1 MTSLAEDLRTSLGQT
16 RERLGDLALEPQLEH
31 VGRVIQ
37 VGDGVATLTGLP
49 RTRLDELL
57 VFEGGVRGLAVDLGE
72 TTIGCILLGDTS
84 GISAGS
90 IVRGTGEVARVPVG
104 GSLLGRIVDALGVPL
119 DGGDPLAAA
128 VLSPVE
134 QAAPAIVDRALVTRP
149 LATGLLVVDAMIPL
163 GRGQRELIIG
173 DRGTGKTAIAV
184 DAIINQRSSDVISV
198 YAAIGQKASSVA
210 QVIEAVRR
218 YGAPERCLFV
228 VGEANAAPGLQWLTP
243 YSACTMAEYFM
254 ARGRDVLLVI
264 DDLTKHAAV
273 YRQVSLLLRR
283 PPGREAYPGDI
294 FYIHSRLLERAAKLA
309 PELGGGSLT
318 ALPIAETQAG
328 NISAYIPTNLI
339 SITDGQ
345 IYLDPRLFYED
356 QKPAVDV
363 GKSVSRVGG
372 KTQAP
377 VLKALSGSLRLEY
390 AQFLELE
397 VFTRFGTMVDERTRK
412 IIEHGRRIRAA
423 LDQRQFAPL
432 ALGEQVALLV
442 AVSDGV
448 LDDVPLDQ
456 VEAFRAA
463 LGPWLTEHCPEIVS
477 LDDRAERLSDDIRAR
492 LKASLATLA
501 HSLVQPAERPGEIQP
516 GAVQSGA
523 VQP

>member
-1 MTSLAEDLRTSLGQT
+1 MATLADDLHAWLTQSRRRIGTVA
-16 RERLGDLALEPQLEH
+16 LAPRLEH
-31 VGRVIQ
+31 IGRVAQ
-37 VGDGVATLTGLP
+37 LGDGVATVTGLP
-49 RTRLDELL
+49 ETRLDELL

-72 TTIGCILLGDTS
+72 AAIGVVLLGGT
-84 GISAGS
+84 GAISAGS
-90 IVRGTGEVARVPVG
+90 IVRGTGEVACVPVG
-104 GSLLGRIVDALGVPL
+104 EALLGRVVDALGMPL
-119 DGGDPLAAA
+119 DSGEPIIAEGLA
-128 VLSPVE
+128 PVE
-134 QAAPAIVDRALVTRP
+134 QPAPAIVDRALVTRP

-184 DAIINQRSSDVISV
+184 DAIINQRSSAVICV

-210 QVIEAVRR
+210 QVIAAVRR

-228 VGEANAAPGLQWLTP
+228 VGEADAAPGLQWLTP
-243 YSACTMAEYFM
+243 YSACTMAEHFM
-254 ARGRDVLLVI
+254 AHGRDVLLVI
-264 DDLTKHAAV
+264 DDLTKHAAA
-273 YRQVSLLLRR
+273 YRQISLLLRR

-309 PELGGGSLT
+309 PERGGGSLS

-377 VLKALSGSLRLEY
+377 VLKELSESLRLDY

-412 IIEHGRRIRAA
+412 VIEHGRRIRAV
-423 LDQRQFAPL
+423 LRQPQFAPL
-432 ALGEQVALLV
+432 ALGEQVALLL
-442 AVSDGV
+442 AVSQGV
-448 LDDVPLDQ
+448 LDDVPLDR
-456 VEAFRAA
+456 VDSFRSGLGACLAERCPEALAIDDQMTALIEELRERLTAA
-463 LGPWLTEHCPEIVS
+463 LAGLARS
-477 LDDRAERLSDDIRAR
+477 LGS
-492 LKASLATLA
+492 AS
-501 HSLVQPAERPGEIQP
+501 
-516 GAVQSGA
+516 
-523 VQP
+523 

>member
-1 MTSLAEDLRTSLGQT
+1 MATLIDDLHAWLRQSRQSIGATALA
-16 RERLGDLALEPQLEH
+16 PQLEH
-31 VGRVIQ
+31 IGRVTQ
-37 VGDGVATLTGLP
+37 VGDGVATVTGLP
-49 RTRLDELL
+49 ETRLDELL
-57 VFEGGVRGLAVDLGE
+57 IFESGVCGLAVDLGE
-72 TTIGCILLGDTS
+72 EMIGCVLLGTTT
-84 GISAGS
+84 GIAAGS
-90 IVRGTGEVARVPVG
+90 VVRGTGEVARAPVG
-104 GSLLGRIVDALGVPL
+104 EALLGRVVDALGVPL
-119 DGGDPLAAA
+119 DGGAPIAADTLA
-128 VLSPVE
+128 PVE
-134 QAAPAIVDRALVTRP
+134 QPAPAIVDRALVTRP

-173 DRGTGKTAIAV
+173 DRGTGKTAIAI
-184 DAIINQRSSDVISV
+184 DAIINQRSSDVICV
-198 YAAIGQKASSVA
+198 YAAVGQKASSVA
-210 QVIEAVRR
+210 QVVDAVRR

-228 VGEANAAPGLQWLTP
+228 VGEADAAPGLQWLTP
-243 YSACTMAEYFM
+243 YAACSMAEHFM

-273 YRQVSLLLRR
+273 YRQISLLLRR

-309 PELGGGSLT
+309 PEQGGGSLT

-377 VLKALSGSLRLEY
+377 VLKALSESLRLEY

-397 VFTRFGTMVDERTRK
+397 VFTRFGTMVDERTRRV
-412 IIEHGRRIRAA
+412 IEHGRRIRAV
-423 LDQRQFAPL
+423 LGQPQFAPL
-432 ALGEQVALLV
+432 VLGEEVGLLLAVAER
-442 AVSDGV
+442 V
-448 LDDVPLDQ
+448 LDDVPLDSMA
-456 VEAFRAA
+456 AFRAG
-463 LGPWLTEHCPEIVS
+463 LGAWLAQSCPEALA
-477 LDDRAERLSDDIRAR
+477 LDDQSPPLPNDLRAR
-492 LKASLATLA
+492 LKEALEALAYSIARTGA
-501 HSLVQPAERPGEIQP
+501 AAISVVGER
-516 GAVQSGA
+516 
-523 VQP
+523 